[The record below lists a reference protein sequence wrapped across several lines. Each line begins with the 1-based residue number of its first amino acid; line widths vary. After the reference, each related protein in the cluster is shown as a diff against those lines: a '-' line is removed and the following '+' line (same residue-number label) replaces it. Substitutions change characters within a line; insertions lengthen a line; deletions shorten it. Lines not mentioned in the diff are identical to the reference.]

1 MKLAAAVLFVVST
14 SALAGGPTFSTGRDS
29 VSVKTN
35 GPTDNYNDF
44 PNVAKSVAKSEST
57 AFSSAIG
64 EGGNASAIA
73 HGGSGG
79 MGGGGGMGGSGGS
92 GGAGG
97 VGYGGDS
104 SSGGN
109 SLSVNEVH
117 PDKITIRQVPS
128 FGVAAISPT
137 ANCMG
142 AASATLATGFFGIGG
157 GKSYVNKHCVYQE
170 LARFYATSG
179 DMAVANEI
187 LCQSEYM
194 KGVSV
199 CRGR

>member
-1 MKLAAAVLFVVST
+1 MKVVVAAVLCVLSL
-14 SALAGGPTFSTGRDS
+14 SAFAGEKYGREGG
-29 VSVKTN
+29 VN
-35 GPTDNYNDF
+35 INLRND
-44 PNVAKSVAKSEST
+44 PRAKSEST

-64 EGGNASAIA
+64 EGGNAVAY
-73 HGGSGG
+73 GGSGG
-79 MGGGGGMGGSGGS
+79 N

-97 VGYGGDS
+97 VGIGGNGGAGGVGIGGGGGEAN
-104 SSGGN
+104 SGGN
-109 SLSVNEVH
+109 TLSVNEVH

-157 GKSYVNKHCVYQE
+157 GKSYLNKHCVYQE
-170 LARFYATSG
+170 LARFYATAG

-194 KGVSV
+194 RGVSI